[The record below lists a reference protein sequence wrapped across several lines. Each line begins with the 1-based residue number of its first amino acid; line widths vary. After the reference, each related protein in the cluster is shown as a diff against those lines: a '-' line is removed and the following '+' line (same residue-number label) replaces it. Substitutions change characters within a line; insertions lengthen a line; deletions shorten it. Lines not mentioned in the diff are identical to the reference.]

1 MASNMLPSSYQEFI
15 HKSRY
20 ARWLEDKGRRE
31 NWGETVTRY
40 VDFMSK
46 TLFEKHN
53 YKIDKVDKEMM
64 EEYITNL
71 NVMPSMRAM
80 MTAGEALERDNTCGY
95 NCSYLPVDSPRSFDE
110 AMYILMCGTGVGFS
124 VERENVDK
132 LPIVSENMQKSD
144 VVIVVDDSKAGWA
157 KAYRELV
164 ALLYSGMIPSWDV
177 SKVRPAGAKLKIMG
191 GRASGADPLVNL
203 FKFTIDKFQ
212 EAKGRKLFPIE
223 CHDIMCKVG
232 EVVVVGGVR
241 RSALISLSNLND
253 DQMAHAKTGQ
263 WWENEGQRAL
273 ANNSVAYKGKPSMET
288 YMREWLALYESKS
301 GERGMFNRKAA
312 DEQVAKSGRRQTG
325 HMWGTNPCSEI
336 ILRPY
341 QFCNL
346 SEVVVRETDDLLSLR
361 SKVRIATMLGTFQST
376 LTDLKY
382 LRKIWKTNTE
392 EERLLGVSL
401 TGIMDHLVLARN
413 VDSKVWLQEM
423 KQVAIDTNKEYADK
437 IGIPRSTAITCVK
450 PSGTVSQLTD
460 SASGIHA
467 RHNPF
472 YIRTVRGDNKDPL
485 TQFMKEEG
493 IPFEPDITKPD
504 SVTVF
509 SFPMKSP
516 SGAITRTEMSAI
528 EQLELWKIYAL
539 NWCEHKPS
547 VTISVKEEEWM
558 KVGTWLYDNF
568 DIASGVSFLPFAD
581 HTYQQAPYQD
591 IEAEE
596 YLEWSGRVPSSLDW
610 EKFSM
615 YEKEDNTSGTRELA
629 CTADACEVVDLSSS

>member
-46 TLFEKHN
+46 TLFDKHN
-53 YKIDKVDKEMM
+53 YKIDKVDKEMI

-177 SKVRPAGAKLKIMG
+177 SKVRPAGAKLKVMG

-263 WWENEGQRAL
+263 WWENEGQ
-273 ANNSVAYKGKPSMET
+273 
-288 YMREWLALYESKS
+288 
-301 GERGMFNRKAA
+301 
-312 DEQVAKSGRRQTG
+312 
-325 HMWGTNPCSEI
+325 
-336 ILRPY
+336 
-341 QFCNL
+341 
-346 SEVVVRETDDLLSLR
+346 
-361 SKVRIATMLGTFQST
+361 
-376 LTDLKY
+376 
-382 LRKIWKTNTE
+382 
-392 EERLLGVSL
+392 
-401 TGIMDHLVLARN
+401 
-413 VDSKVWLQEM
+413 
-423 KQVAIDTNKEYADK
+423 
-437 IGIPRSTAITCVK
+437 
-450 PSGTVSQLTD
+450 
-460 SASGIHA
+460 
-467 RHNPF
+467 
-472 YIRTVRGDNKDPL
+472 
-485 TQFMKEEG
+485 
-493 IPFEPDITKPD
+493 
-504 SVTVF
+504 
-509 SFPMKSP
+509 
-516 SGAITRTEMSAI
+516 
-528 EQLELWKIYAL
+528 
-539 NWCEHKPS
+539 
-547 VTISVKEEEWM
+547 
-558 KVGTWLYDNF
+558 
-568 DIASGVSFLPFAD
+568 
-581 HTYQQAPYQD
+581 
-591 IEAEE
+591 
-596 YLEWSGRVPSSLDW
+596 
-610 EKFSM
+610 
-615 YEKEDNTSGTRELA
+615 
-629 CTADACEVVDLSSS
+629 